1 MSLGSYHLHPP
12 MQPST
17 SAFSSDS
24 QSIKLMALMALIAA
38 YPPISLL
45 GSSIVFGQLPAQ
57 RGCYRAL
64 GDLALNFAPV
74 MPRLRGRPRR
84 GAGWYADCLQK
95 ETTPRF
101 QSCSD
106 FSQAATTTGYYGSR
120 LTSRHNCGR
129 RLEH

>member
-17 SAFSSDS
+17 SAFSPDS
-24 QSIKLMALMALIAA
+24 QSIKLMALLALIAA
-38 YPPISLL
+38 YPPIILL

-64 GDLALNFAPV
+64 GDLALNFTPI

-84 GAGWYADCLQK
+84 RAGWYAAASRRK
-95 ETTPRF
+95 RHR
-101 QSCSD
+101 D
-106 FSQAATTTGYYGSR
+106 FNRAVTLARQR
-120 LTSRHNCGR
+120 
-129 RLEH
+129 